1 MQYYFSLQYRILN
14 RHIRDLALHPLIIY
28 LLGGGAFLVI
38 SNSIFKQ
45 THYAPFVYL
54 ALALSSTIGL
64 QESHRNMFLKWCYPT
79 KVYQKIRITE
89 NLIVV
94 SPFLMFLFYKIEW
107 LFAGVLVILA
117 ILFSFIQPKKRENI
131 TIPTPF
137 YKYPYEFMVGF
148 RNAFYL
154 FFVAYGLL
162 LTGILSKNANLAV
175 FAIIIVF
182 LVSLA
187 FYMNTEDK
195 FYVWTYSI
203 SAKKFLFKKIG
214 VAFFYT
220 TCILLP
226 VFISLIIF
234 FPKEWWM
241 IGIFMIW
248 GYLLLLAAILMKYSV
263 FPEKVMLKESFLFA
277 LNFQVPPLLLILI
290 PYWYF
295 QSLKKLDKILK

>member
-1 MQYYFSLQYRILN
+1 MQYYFSLQFKILN
-14 RHIRDLALHPLIIY
+14 RHIKDLAIHPAIVY
-28 LLGGGAFLVI
+28 LLAGGVFAVI
-38 SNSIFKQ
+38 SNTIFMQ
-45 THYAPFVYL
+45 VYYAPLVYI
-54 ALALSSTIGL
+54 ALALGSTMGL
-64 QESHRNMFLKWCYPT
+64 QEANRNAFLKWNYTT
-79 KVYQKIRITE
+79 KTYQKIRIIE

-94 SPFLMFLFYKIEW
+94 TPFLLFLLYKTEL
-107 LFAGVLVILA
+107 LFVGVLIILA
-117 ILFSFIQPKKRENI
+117 ILFSFVQLKNRGDF

-137 YKYPYEFMVGF
+137 YKYPFEFMVGF
-148 RNAFYL
+148 RNTFYL

-162 LTGILSKNANLAV
+162 VAGILSKNVNLAV

-182 LVSLA
+182 LVSLT

-195 FYVWTYSI
+195 FYVWIYSL
-203 SAKKFLFKKIG
+203 SSKKFLFKKIG
-214 VAFFYT
+214 VALFYT

-226 VFISLIIF
+226 IFISLIIF

-241 IGIFMIW
+241 IGIFMVW
-248 GYLLLLAAILMKYSV
+248 GYLLLLAVILMKYSV

-290 PYWYF
+290 PYWYI